1 MTTINKNDYKQR
13 LELLPSPYH
22 YDIISNCKSLTQ
34 EEMLLDFIKLQGNT
48 KTSAFC
54 GNKIIYNFM
63 LEEMLNTRRGVKSGK
78 IQPLLREIWEDPVA
92 RNTLIDQA
100 VKYDR
105 RKGLEHLYPV
115 DIYEAFRFLKGSVN
129 TFKPAIVQYY
139 IKKFNATKY
148 LDPCAGWGGRYLGC
162 RSLGIKYTGCDT
174 NLNLRPKYE
183 EMIKLI
189 EPHQTLEQNDEG
201 FYTDNTRMIFND
213 FFKVEPSYYGE
224 YDFVLTSPPYS
235 NTEQYNGME
244 EFNAIN
250 NYYNDFLIPLIN
262 KLLENILVG
271 GTVCINIS
279 NHIYLEYLRCGG
291 KVADEIEEMPQQTAN
306 KKNKEMVYIF
316 KKQ

>member
-1 MTTINKNDYKQR
+1 MELEVQIKNVYGVERIYPINDTAINF
-13 LELLPSPYH
+13 
-22 YDIISNCKSLTQ
+22 SNLT
-34 EEMLLDFIKLQGNT
+34 
-48 KTSAFC
+48 
-54 GNKIIYNFM
+54 
-63 LEEMLNTRRGVKSGK
+63 
-78 IQPLLREIWEDPVA
+78 
-92 RNTLIDQA
+92 
-100 VKYDR
+100 
-105 RKGLEHLYPV
+105 RK
-115 DIYEAFRFLKGSVN
+115 K
-129 TFKPAIVQYY
+129 
-139 IKKFNATKY
+139 
-148 LDPCAGWGGRYLGC
+148 
-162 RSLGIKYTGCDT
+162 
-174 NLNLRPKYE
+174 
-183 EMIKLI
+183 
-189 EPHQTLEQNDEG
+189 TLEQNDEG